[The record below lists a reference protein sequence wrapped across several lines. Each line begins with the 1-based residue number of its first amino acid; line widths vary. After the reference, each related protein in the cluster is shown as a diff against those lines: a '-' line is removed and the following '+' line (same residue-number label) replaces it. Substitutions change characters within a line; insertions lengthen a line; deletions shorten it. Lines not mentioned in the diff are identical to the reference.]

1 MGSKIVSAIPTEV
14 ANKIITRD
22 RMIDILYFDMEKN
35 ILTRG
40 CIELIHKFFS
50 QGDLISYPKCFLSMF
65 IVIMS

>member
-35 ILTRG
+35 MLTRE

>member
-1 MGSKIVSAIPTEV
+1 MGSKIVGDIPTVV

-35 ILTRG
+35 MFTRE

-50 QGDLISYPKCFLSMF
+50 
-65 IVIMS
+65 

>member
-1 MGSKIVSAIPTEV
+1 MGSKIVGAIPTVV

-35 ILTRG
+35 MLTRE

-50 QGDLISYPKCFLSMF
+50 QGDFISHTKCFLSIF

>member
-1 MGSKIVSAIPTEV
+1 MGSKIVSAIPTVV

-35 ILTRG
+35 MLTRE

-50 QGDLISYPKCFLSMF
+50 QGDLISYTKCFLSMF